1 MLADPTYFTLRED
14 LVSPHTDSGVS
25 QHQRLDKTS
34 HNNMGCIKCKTAC
47 LGECVLNEALCF
59 QDTQTHGLS
68 ACTAERQ
75 QSEL

>member
-59 QDTQTHGLS
+59 
-68 ACTAERQ
+68 
-75 QSEL
+75 